1 MACADSIVKKTT
13 VLPKE
18 TIDSSGKKR
27 QEIQWSVRPSTLFI
41 WLKNDFIKLLTL
53 IYYEKFNYCSIMHY
67 FLLVKY
73 FLSIIN
79 S

>member
-1 MACADSIVKKTT
+1 VLRLACADSIVKKTT

-41 WLKNDFIKLLTL
+41 
-53 IYYEKFNYCSIMHY
+53 
-67 FLLVKY
+67 
-73 FLSIIN
+73 
-79 S
+79 